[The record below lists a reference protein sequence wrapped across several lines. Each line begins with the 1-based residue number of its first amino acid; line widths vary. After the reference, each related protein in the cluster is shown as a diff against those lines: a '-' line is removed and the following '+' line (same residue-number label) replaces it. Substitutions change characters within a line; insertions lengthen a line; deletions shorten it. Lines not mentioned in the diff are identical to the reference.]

1 MKVFKAIETFLI
13 WISLLGFGGAFA
25 SLYLERMIDPLTKL
39 FALILFIWGF
49 MLWRKMK
56 RKEENEDHDA
66 FLWLEALAYGSITTY
81 PLIQLNE
88 ARFGLP
94 DVYGR
99 YIIGF
104 YILFPFLGTILALLR
119 LRKDVS
125 A

>member
-1 MKVFKAIETFLI
+1 MKVFKTIETLLI
-13 WISLLGFGGAFA
+13 WVTLLAFGGAFA
-25 SLYLERMIDPLTKL
+25 SLYLERMIDPFTKL
-39 FALILFIWGF
+39 FVLILFIWGF
-49 MLWRKMK
+49 LLWRKMK
-56 RKEENEDHDA
+56 RKEGNEDHDA
-66 FLWLEALAYGSITTY
+66 FLWLEALAYGSIVTY
-81 PLIQLNE
+81 PLIQLNA

-119 LRKDVS
+119 LRRDFS